1 MTGKSVIFL
10 EPAGSRANVFDYAMK
25 LPLLGSLYLGTILHN
40 AGHKVSII
48 NENIL
53 GRRVSPFELKADCLC
68 ISSLTVNANRAREMA
83 LKVREVYPGTRIIA
97 GGIHPSL
104 VPEDFAEFADH
115 IVTGEAEGV
124 ILGLIEGRIREK
136 TVHGSKVA
144 DLDEL
149 PLINYSLIRGY
160 RRMNIIPVMS
170 SRGCPF
176 DCSFCAVTRVFGRKF
191 RAQSVERTIAELKN
205 ALKYFDTNRVFF
217 YDDNFTASKRRTREL
232 TAAIIREKLKI
243 YWTAQTRVDI
253 ADDEE
258 MLAGMYEAGCGGVY
272 IGFESISDAS
282 LSALSKSQ
290 TVSDIE
296 RAIEVIHKYRMTIH
310 GMFMLGEDNDTP
322 ESIASTL
329 DFTVNHEIDTVQFMV
344 MTPLPGTR
352 LYEKMDSENRLLHKN
367 WDYYDGMH
375 VVFRPLSMSPAELQE
390 ASVNCYRKF
399 YSAERVLL
407 DSLHAGFYILRDALL
422 WDFRNVFRYNSYTHI
437 VRMAAQLVI
446 SRHTRQSGDYYSYLS
461 GLLPEE

>member
-1 MTGKSVIFL
+1 
-10 EPAGSRANVFDYAMK
+10 
-25 LPLLGSLYLGTILHN
+25 
-40 AGHKVSII
+40 
-48 NENIL
+48 
-53 GRRVSPFELKADCLC
+53 
-68 ISSLTVNANRAREMA
+68 
-83 LKVREVYPGTRIIA
+83 
-97 GGIHPSL
+97 
-104 VPEDFAEFADH
+104 
-115 IVTGEAEGV
+115 
-124 ILGLIEGRIREK
+124 
-136 TVHGSKVA
+136 
-144 DLDEL
+144 
-149 PLINYSLIRGY
+149 
-160 RRMNIIPVMS
+160 
-170 SRGCPF
+170 
-176 DCSFCAVTRVFGRKF
+176 
-191 RAQSVERTIAELKN
+191 
-205 ALKYFDTNRVFF
+205 
-217 YDDNFTASKRRTREL
+217 
-232 TAAIIREKLKI
+232 
-243 YWTAQTRVDI
+243 
-253 ADDEE
+253 
-258 MLAGMYEAGCGGVY
+258 MYEAGCGGVY